1 MKRRRQLTQAEID
14 FFAGFTTSD
23 TPGQIRSRKALRL
36 AQEIRNFTPGLP
48 GEVQDQLHN
57 AAFALEEW
65 AEKQK

>member
-1 MKRRRQLTQAEID
+1 MPRPLTQAEID

-23 TPGQIRSRKALRL
+23 TPGQIRATKALLL
-36 AQEIRNFTPGLP
+36 ARDIRNFMPGLP

-57 AAFALEEW
+57 AAFSLEEW